1 MSLNEKQTHAFDLM
15 VSGASVFLTGAAGT
29 GKSHVVK
36 AYYDY
41 AVKNYGENCVA
52 KTSSTGISAILIGGR
67 TIHSWA
73 GIFLGDGTV
82 QEILKKMPI
91 SAREN
96 WRSVKVLFIDE
107 ISMIHPNL
115 FDKLENLAK
124 IMKRNMLFPFG
135 GIQIICTGD
144 FYQLGPISK
153 DKVEKFCFESDTWN
167 DVFVN
172 TVTLTENMRQN
183 DSIFQT
189 LLTNMRHGSITEED
203 NAILESKIGVE
214 LKNDLGIEPT
224 ILFSKNADV
233 NYINNQ
239 RLQKLLEKNAKFE
252 YKSEY
257 EIKYNITSAKNSVLI
272 EKMALL
278 TKDLIPDNII
288 LTEGA
293 QVIFKKNI
301 RDTTIANGTR
311 GVVVDFQQVD
321 NKGEYYP
328 RVRLLNGSLHLA
340 VREEFEYETK
350 GEFKLIKKQVPLK
363 LAWAVS
369 VHSCQGSTL
378 DYVKADIGH
387 SIFAYGQCYTAIS
400 RVKSLEGLTLIDYT
414 RSSIKANPKVLAKY
428 PKLS

>member
-1 MSLNEKQTHAFDLM
+1 MSLNKKQQHAFELM
-15 VSGASVFLTGAAGT
+15 VSGVSVFLTGAAGT

-36 AYYDY
+36 AYYDH
-41 AVKNYGENCVA
+41 AVKTYGENCVA

-67 TIHSWA
+67 TIHSFS
-73 GIFLGDGTV
+73 GVFLGEGTV

-115 FDKLENLAK
+115 FDKLDSIAK

-135 GIQIICTGD
+135 GIQVICIGD
-144 FYQLGPISK
+144 FYQLGPIPK
-153 DKVEKFCFESDTWN
+153 DNIEKFCFEANAWN
-167 DVFVN
+167 DLFVN

-183 DSIFQT
+183 DNIFQT
-189 LLTNMRHGSITEED
+189 LLNNMRYGSITDED
-203 NAILESKIGVE
+203 NAILESRIGVE

-224 ILFSKNADV
+224 ILFSKNMDV

-239 RLQKLLEKNAKFE
+239 RLQKLLENNDKFE
-252 YKSEY
+252 YNSVY
-257 EIKYNITSAKNSVLI
+257 EVKLNMTSAKNSVLI

-278 TKDLIPDNII
+278 TKDLIPDNIV
-288 LTEGA
+288 LTKYT
-293 QVIFKKNI
+293 QVVFKKNI
-301 RDTTIANGTR
+301 RDTSIANGTR
-311 GVVVDFQQVD
+311 GIVVDFQQVD
-321 NKGEYYP
+321 NKGDYYP
-328 RVRLLNGSLHLA
+328 RVMLLNGSMHLA
-340 VREEFEYETK
+340 IREEFEYETK
-350 GEFKLIKKQVPLK
+350 GEFKLVKKQVPLK
-363 LAWAVS
+363 LAWATS
-369 VHSCQGSTL
+369 VHAAQGSTI

-414 RSSIKANPKVLAKY
+414 RSSIKAHPKVLAKY
-428 PKLS
+428 GKK

>member
-15 VSGASVFLTGAAGT
+15 VSGVSVFLTGAAGT

-36 AYYDY
+36 AYYEH
-41 AVKNYGENCVA
+41 AVKTYGENCVA

-67 TIHSWA
+67 TIFSFA
-73 GIFLGDGTV
+73 GIYLGEGTV

-153 DKVEKFCFESDTWN
+153 DKIEKFCFESDTWD
-167 DVFVN
+167 DVFLN

-183 DSIFQT
+183 DSVFQT

-203 NAILESKIGVE
+203 NAILESRIGVE

-224 ILFSKNADV
+224 VLFSKNADV

-252 YKSEY
+252 YNSVY
-257 EIKYNITSAKNSVLI
+257 EVKINVTSAKNSVLI

-301 RDTTIANGTR
+301 RNTTIANGTR

-328 RVRLLNGSLHLA
+328 RVMLLNGSLHLA
-340 VREEFEYETK
+340 VKEEFEYETK

-363 LAWAVS
+363 LAWATS
-369 VHSCQGSTL
+369 VHASQGSTI

-400 RVKSLEGLTLIDYT
+400 RVKSLEGLVLIDYT
-414 RSSIKANPKVLAKY
+414 RSSIKAHPKVLARYGKN
-428 PKLS
+428 